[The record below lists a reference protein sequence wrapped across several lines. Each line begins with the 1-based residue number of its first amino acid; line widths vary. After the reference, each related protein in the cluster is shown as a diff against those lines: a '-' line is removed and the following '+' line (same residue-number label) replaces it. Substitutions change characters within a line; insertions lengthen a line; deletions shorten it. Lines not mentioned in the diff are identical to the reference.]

1 MLNRFRRDDDRDPEA
16 ARDDRPSADGRRR
29 TGEAATDQYYISVV
43 PDPPEDDVGA
53 GEPVE
58 PGSVTTEG
66 DEPDPDRA
74 GRVIAVVN
82 QKGGVGKTT
91 TAVSLGAAL
100 AERGLAVLLVDLDP
114 QRNAT
119 TGLGERGEE
128 GRPSTYGVL
137 IEDLPAA
144 EALVATEV
152 DGLTLLPASLDLAGA
167 EIELVPVLSRER
179 RLVEALEPV
188 RDRFDLV
195 IVDCPPTLGLLTV
208 NALVAA
214 DEVLIPL
221 QCEYYALEGVGQLV
235 RTIDLVRRSLNPEL
249 DVGGVLLT
257 MFDGRTRLAEQVAA
271 EVRGHFGDQVFRTV
285 IPRAVRLSEAPGF
298 GQPITVFDPSSRGA
312 RAYQRLAGE
321 LAQRLDLDAATSPI
335 DELAHRREEP

>member
-1 MLNRFRRDDDRDPEA
+1 MLNRFRRDDDRDPDAPREGPA
-16 ARDDRPSADGRRR
+16 GGGSRRPGAP
-29 TGEAATDQYYISVV
+29 TGDQYYISVV
-43 PDPPEDDVGA
+43 PDPPGEAVEAEDTVGA
-53 GEPVE
+53 APTVAGD
-58 PGSVTTEG
+58 
-66 DEPDPDRA
+66 DEPDPAPA
-74 GRVIAVVN
+74 GRVVAVAN

-91 TAVSLGAAL
+91 TAVSVGAAL
-100 AERGLAVLLVDLDP
+100 AQRGLRVLLVDLDP

-137 IEDLPAA
+137 IEDLPAE
-144 EALVATEV
+144 EALLATEV
-152 DGLTLLPASLDLAGA
+152 DGLTLLPSSLDLAGA
-167 EIELVPVLSRER
+167 EIELVPVFSRER
-179 RLVEALEPV
+179 RLREALDAV
-188 RDRFDLV
+188 RGRFDLT

-214 DEVLIPL
+214 DEVLIPI

-249 DVGGVLLT
+249 GIGGVLLT

-271 EVRGHFGDQVFRTV
+271 EVRGHFGDEVFRTV

-298 GQPITVFDPSSRGA
+298 GQPITVFDPASRGA

-321 LAQRLDLDAATSPI
+321 LAQRLELDAATSPI
-335 DELAHRREEP
+335 DRLAHRREEH